1 MVASILIVLDEETRV
16 KRAAFRET
24 RPLRKIRAASSPH
37 SSGAATVAGMRTRQL
52 AAGAVLAAFLM
63 GCEARAQSLAVKSHT
78 LANGMKVIV
87 HEDHDLPNVAL
98 YFFFKIGSRNERP
111 GTTGLSHFFE
121 HMMFNGAKK
130 YGPKQFDIQMEKA
143 GGANNAYTTQDV
155 TVYTDWFAKPA
166 MELMFDMEADRI
178 RDLAID
184 PKIVESERGVVYSE
198 RRLRT
203 DNSNFGA
210 LNEQVNAAAFTAHP
224 YGWPVVGWPSDIE
237 NWTLDDLKA
246 HFKMGYAPNNA
257 VMIITGDVTETE
269 AMAMAKKYL
278 EPIPRQEPPPPV
290 RTVEPEQK
298 GERRVTVEKTA
309 QAPLWMASYHTV
321 RSRDAEYWPLE
332 ALGRVLATGR
342 SSRLHQRLVEKE
354 QLALSVRAGTG
365 ESMDPGTFDV
375 TMQLRPG
382 TDVAKAEAALDEELA
397 RVANDGIAE
406 NELEKARNQMRT
418 ELFRELSTI
427 AGKANLLGRW
437 EVFFGGHDKLASA
450 DGILQGLTVE
460 QLKSAAAKYLKKS
473 NRTVGVLV
481 PVKREVK

>member
-1 MVASILIVLDEETRV
+1 MVATMRV
-16 KRAAFRET
+16 SAW
-24 RPLRKIRAASSPH
+24 
-37 SSGAATVAGMRTRQL
+37 ML
-52 AAGAVLAAFLM
+52 AAVLVV
-63 GCEARAQSLAVKSHT
+63 GEVRAQTLQVKAHT
-78 LANGMKVIV
+78 LQNGMKVIL

-98 YFFFKIGSRNERP
+98 CFFYKIGSRNERP

-130 YGPKQFDIQMEKA
+130 YGPKQFDVQMEKS

-155 TVYTDWFAKPA
+155 TVYTDWFAKSA
-166 MELMFDMEADRI
+166 LELMFDMEADRI
-178 RDLAID
+178 RDLALD

-237 NWTLDDLKA
+237 GWTLEDLKA
-246 HFKMGYAPNNA
+246 HFKMGYAPNNC
-257 VMIITGDVTETE
+257 VMVITGDVTEAE
-269 AMAMAKKYL
+269 AMAMARKYL

-298 GERRVTVEKTA
+298 GERRVTVEKAA

-321 RSRDAEYWPLE
+321 RSSDADYWPLE

-382 TDVAKAEAALDEELA
+382 ADVAKAEAALDEEMA
-397 RVANDGIAE
+397 RVAKDGIEAQ
-406 NELEKARNQMRT
+406 ELEKARNQMRT

-437 EVFFGGHDKLASA
+437 EVFYGGHEKLSGA
-450 DGILQGLTVE
+450 DGILKGLTLE
-460 QLKSAAAKYLKKS
+460 QVKAAAAKYLKKS
-473 NRTVGVLV
+473 NRTVGVLA
-481 PVKREVK
+481 PVKQEAGK

>member
-1 MVASILIVLDEETRV
+1 MVT
-16 KRAAFRET
+16 
-24 RPLRKIRAASSPH
+24 
-37 SSGAATVAGMRTRQL
+37 GMRTRRIV
-52 AAGAVLAAFLM
+52 AGAVLAVVSAAGLV
-63 GCEARAQSLAVKSHT
+63 CAQSLAVKSHT
-78 LANGMKVIV
+78 LENGMKVIV

-130 YGPKQFDIQMEKA
+130 YGPKQFDIQMEKS

-155 TVYTDWFAKPA
+155 TVYTDWFAKSA
-166 MELMFDMEADRI
+166 MDLIFDMESDRI
-178 RDLAID
+178 ASLAID

-237 NWTLDDLKA
+237 GWTLDDLKA
-246 HFKMGYAPNNA
+246 HFKMGYAPNNC
-257 VMIITGDVTETE
+257 VVVITGDVTDAE
-269 AMAMAKKYL
+269 AMEMVKKYL
-278 EPIPRQEPPPPV
+278 APIPKQEPPPPV

-298 GERRVTVEKTA
+298 GERRVVVEKAA
-309 QAPLWMASYHTV
+309 QAPLWMASYHAV
-321 RSRDAEYWPLE
+321 RSRDADYWPLE

-342 SSRLHQRLVEKE
+342 SSRLYQRLVEKE
-354 QLALSVRAGTG
+354 QLALNVRAGTG

-382 TDVAKAEAALDEELA
+382 VDVAKAEAALDEELA
-397 RVANDGIAE
+397 RVAKDGIE
-406 NELEKARNQMRT
+406 ERELEKTRNQMRT

-437 EVFFGGHDKLASA
+437 EVFYGGHEKLAGA
-450 DGILQGLTVE
+450 DGILQGLTVD
-460 QLKSAAAKYLKKS
+460 QVKSVAAKYVKKS

-481 PVKREVK
+481 PVKQEARK

>member
-1 MVASILIVLDEETRV
+1 MRTSSSYGGARLVAGALALLM
-16 KRAAFRET
+16 AAG
-24 RPLRKIRAASSPH
+24 
-37 SSGAATVAGMRTRQL
+37 GAARG
-52 AAGAVLAAFLM
+52 
-63 GCEARAQSLAVKSHT
+63 QSIAVKSHT
-78 LANGMKVIV
+78 LENGMKVIV

-98 YFFFKIGSRNERP
+98 YFFFQIGSRNERP

-155 TVYTDWFAKPA
+155 TVYTDWFAKGA
-166 MELMFDMEADRI
+166 IELMFDMEADRI
-178 RDLAID
+178 RDLAIEQ
-184 PKIVESERGVVYSE
+184 KIVDSERGVVYSE
-198 RRLRT
+198 RRLRV

-224 YGWPVVGWPSDIE
+224 YGWPVIGWPSDIE
-237 NWTLDDLKA
+237 GWTLEDLKA
-246 HFKMGYAPNNA
+246 HFRMGYAPNNC
-257 VMIITGDVTETE
+257 VTVITGAVTEAE
-269 AMAMAKKYL
+269 AMALVKKYL
-278 EPIPRQEPPPPV
+278 APIPRQEPPPVV

-298 GERRVTVEKTA
+298 GERRVTVEKAA

-332 ALGRVLATGR
+332 ALGRVLSSGR

-365 ESMDPGTFDV
+365 ESLDPGTFDV

-382 TDVAKAEAALDEELA
+382 ADVAKAEAVLDEELA
-397 RVANDGIAE
+397 RVATAGVE
-406 NELEKARNQMRT
+406 ERELEKARNQMRT

-437 EVFFGGHDKLASA
+437 EVFFGGHEKLAGA
-450 DGILQGLTVE
+450 DGILQGITAGQV
-460 QLKSAAAKYLKKS
+460 KAVAAKYVKKA

-481 PVKREVK
+481 PVAAQAKTAAAKKEGGR

>member
-1 MVASILIVLDEETRV
+1 
-16 KRAAFRET
+16 
-24 RPLRKIRAASSPH
+24 
-37 SSGAATVAGMRTRQL
+37 MRTSSSYGGARL
-52 AAGAVLAAFLM
+52 AAGALALLM
-63 GCEARAQSLAVKSHT
+63 AAGGAARGQSIAVKSHT
-78 LANGMKVIV
+78 LENGMKVIV

-98 YFFFKIGSRNERP
+98 YFFFQIGSRNERP

-155 TVYTDWFAKPA
+155 TVYTDWFAKGA
-166 MELMFDMEADRI
+166 IELMFDMEADRI
-178 RDLAID
+178 CDLAIEQKTVD
-184 PKIVESERGVVYSE
+184 SERGVVYSE
-198 RRLRT
+198 RRLRV

-224 YGWPVVGWPSDIE
+224 YGWPVIGWPSDIE
-237 NWTLDDLKA
+237 GWTLEDLKA
-246 HFKMGYAPNNA
+246 HFRMGYAPNNC
-257 VMIITGDVTETE
+257 VTVITGAVTEAE
-269 AMAMAKKYL
+269 AMALVKKYL
-278 EPIPRQEPPPPV
+278 APIPRQDPPPVV

-298 GERRVTVEKTA
+298 GERRVTVEKAA

-332 ALGRVLATGR
+332 ALGRVLSSGR

-365 ESMDPGTFDV
+365 ESLDPGTFDV

-382 TDVAKAEAALDEELA
+382 ADVAKAEAVLDEELA
-397 RVANDGIAE
+397 RVASAGVE
-406 NELEKARNQMRT
+406 ERELEKARNQMRT

-437 EVFFGGHDKLASA
+437 EVFFGGHEKLAGA
-450 DGILQGLTVE
+450 DGILQGITAE
-460 QLKSAAAKYLKKS
+460 QVKAVAAKYVKKA

-481 PVKREVK
+481 PVAAKKEGGR

>member
-1 MVASILIVLDEETRV
+1 M
-16 KRAAFRET
+16 
-24 RPLRKIRAASSPH
+24 
-37 SSGAATVAGMRTRQL
+37 
-52 AAGAVLAAFLM
+52 AAGAVLVAVLAA
-63 GCEARAQSLAVKSHT
+63 GPVCAQSLAVKAHT
-78 LANGMKVIV
+78 LENGMTVIV

-130 YGPKQFDIQMEKA
+130 YGPKQFDVQMEKS

-155 TVYTDWFAKPA
+155 TVYTDWFAKSA
-166 MELMFDMEADRI
+166 MDLIFDMESDRI
-178 RDLAID
+178 ASLAID

-237 NWTLDDLKA
+237 GWTLDDLKA
-246 HFKMGYAPNNA
+246 HFKMGYAPNNCVVVIA
-257 VMIITGDVTETE
+257 GDVTDSE
-269 AMAMAKKYL
+269 AMAMVKKYL
-278 EPIPRQEPPPPV
+278 APIPKQEPPPPV

-298 GERRVTVEKTA
+298 GERRVVVEKAA
-309 QAPLWMASYHTV
+309 QAPLWMASYHAV
-321 RSRDAEYWPLE
+321 RSRDADYWPLE

-342 SSRLHQRLVEKE
+342 SSRLHRRLVEKE
-354 QLALSVRAGTG
+354 QLALNVRAGTG

-382 TDVAKAEAALDEELA
+382 VDVAKAEAALDEELA
-397 RVANDGIAE
+397 RVAKDGIE
-406 NELEKARNQMRT
+406 ERELEKTRNQMRT

-437 EVFFGGHDKLASA
+437 EVFYGGHEKLAGA
-450 DGILQGLTVE
+450 DGILQGLTVD
-460 QLKSAAAKYLKKS
+460 QVKSVAAKYVKKS

-481 PVKREVK
+481 PVKQEARK

>member
-1 MVASILIVLDEETRV
+1 MRDWAGYSN
-16 KRAAFRET
+16 
-24 RPLRKIRAASSPH
+24 
-37 SSGAATVAGMRTRQL
+37 GALHAP
-52 AAGAVLAAFLM
+52 AAGARLKTSNIRKYVSRCMAAGTDKVTIMLIRRIEVAAALAAVSAA
-63 GCEARAQSLAVKSHT
+63 CVASAQSLAVKSHT
-78 LANGMKVIV
+78 LENGMKVIV

-130 YGPKQFDIQMEKA
+130 YGPKQFDIQMEKS

-155 TVYTDWFAKPA
+155 TVYTDWFAKSA

-237 NWTLDDLKA
+237 GWTLDDLKA
-246 HFKMGYAPNNA
+246 HFKMGYAPNNC
-257 VMIITGDVTETE
+257 VTVITGDVTEAE
-269 AMAMAKKYL
+269 AMAMVNKYL
-278 EPIPRQEPPPPV
+278 APIPRQEPPPPV

-298 GERRVTVEKTA
+298 GERRVSVEKPA

-321 RSRDAEYWPLE
+321 RSRDAGYWPLE
-332 ALGRVLATGR
+332 ALGRVLASGR
-342 SSRLHQRLVEKE
+342 SSRLHQRMVEKE

-365 ESMDPGTFDV
+365 ESMDPGTFDI

-382 TDVAKAEAALDEELA
+382 VDVAKAESAMDEEIA
-397 RVANDGIAE
+397 RVAKDGVDE
-406 NELEKARNQMRT
+406 RELEKARNQMRT

-437 EVFFGGHDKLASA
+437 EVFYGGHEKLAGA
-450 DGILQGLTVE
+450 DAILQALTVE
-460 QLKSAAAKYLKKS
+460 QLKSAAAKYLKRT

-481 PVKREVK
+481 PAKREAGQ

>member
-1 MVASILIVLDEETRV
+1 MRTSSSYGGARL
-16 KRAAFRET
+16 AA
-24 RPLRKIRAASSPH
+24 AALALLMAAG
-37 SSGAATVAGMRTRQL
+37 GAARG
-52 AAGAVLAAFLM
+52 
-63 GCEARAQSLAVKSHT
+63 QSIAVKSHT
-78 LANGMKVIV
+78 LENGMKVIV

-155 TVYTDWFAKPA
+155 TVYTDWFAKGA
-166 MELMFDMEADRI
+166 IELMFDMEADRI
-178 RDLAID
+178 RDLAIEQKTVD
-184 PKIVESERGVVYSE
+184 SERGVVYSE
-198 RRLRT
+198 RRLRV

-224 YGWPVVGWPSDIE
+224 YGWPVIGWPSDIE
-237 NWTLDDLKA
+237 GWTLEDLKA
-246 HFKMGYAPNNA
+246 HFRMGYAPNNC
-257 VMIITGDVTETE
+257 VTVITGDVTEAE
-269 AMAMAKKYL
+269 AMALVKKYL
-278 EPIPRQEPPPPV
+278 APIPRQEPPPVV
-290 RTVEPEQK
+290 RTVEPEQR
-298 GERRVTVEKTA
+298 GERRVTVEKAA

-332 ALGRVLATGR
+332 ALGRVLSSGR

-365 ESMDPGTFDV
+365 ESLDPGTFDV

-382 TDVAKAEAALDEELA
+382 ADVAKAEAVLDEELA
-397 RVANDGIAE
+397 RVATAGVE
-406 NELEKARNQMRT
+406 ERELEKARNQMRT

-437 EVFFGGHDKLASA
+437 EVFFGGHEKLAGA
-450 DGILQGLTVE
+450 DGILQGITAE
-460 QLKSAAAKYLKKS
+460 QVKAVAAKYLKKA

-481 PVKREVK
+481 PVAAKKEGGR